1 MVIIFSLAGIILQEM
16 MDLKTHFVYQPGFDT
31 LELKKGTDYFLSW
44 KSKRVFNSKLKP
56 LYTTFLNSIRLSG
69 YRILIKFD
77 KHALSVDQNNYLTKI
92 VNIYIVYD
100 LDAWQKNRLRNFT
113 LKNCLFGATNTIKN
127 SDKEKYW
134 YSCCGLTF
142 DGKGEWS
149 FGNDFARNVLIF
161 GVDNSSSS
169 YSENRK
175 NNFLILCED
184 PTLRINWRFES
195 SEKTFE

>member
-92 VNIYIVYD
+92 VNIYIVNKLY
-100 LDAWQKNRLRNFT
+100 T
-113 LKNCLFGATNTIKN
+113 
-127 SDKEKYW
+127 
-134 YSCCGLTF
+134 
-142 DGKGEWS
+142 
-149 FGNDFARNVLIF
+149 
-161 GVDNSSSS
+161 
-169 YSENRK
+169 
-175 NNFLILCED
+175 
-184 PTLRINWRFES
+184 
-195 SEKTFE
+195 

>member
-31 LELKKGTDYFLSW
+31 LELKKDTDYFLSW

-69 YRILIKFD
+69 YRTLIKFD
-77 KHALSVDQNNYLTKI
+77 KHALSVDQNNYLTKM
-92 VNIYIVYD
+92 VNVYIVYD

-127 SDKEKYW
+127 SDKEKYL
-134 YSCCGLTF
+134 YSGYRLAF
-142 DGKGEWS
+142 D
-149 FGNDFARNVLIF
+149 
-161 GVDNSSSS
+161 
-169 YSENRK
+169 
-175 NNFLILCED
+175 
-184 PTLRINWRFES
+184 
-195 SEKTFE
+195 